1 MGFHLSEG
9 GKGVDFGREVGV
21 RRLVIIVGSG
31 SLCSLQLCWG
41 AAALLPAAQKLAS
54 LGRNVSEAGTG
65 PGGDSWAEEWYH
77 RFRVIRDEL
86 TGRPLIRPAE
96 TVFPGRLHTEGAERL
111 V

>member
-21 RRLVIIVGSG
+21 RSLIIVGSG

-54 LGRNVSEAGTG
+54 LEEMCLRLALAQEGTAGQRNGTTGSE
-65 PGGDSWAEEWYH
+65 
-77 RFRVIRDEL
+77 
-86 TGRPLIRPAE
+86 
-96 TVFPGRLHTEGAERL
+96 
-111 V
+111 